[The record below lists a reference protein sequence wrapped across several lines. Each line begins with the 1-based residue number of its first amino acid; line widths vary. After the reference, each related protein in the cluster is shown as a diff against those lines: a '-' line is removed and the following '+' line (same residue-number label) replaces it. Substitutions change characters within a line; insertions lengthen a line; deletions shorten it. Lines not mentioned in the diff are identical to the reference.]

1 MPRLPYIK
9 LQFPLKN
16 CMGERV
22 FIHSPFLLTTNTPNH
37 IQGLHGHSK
46 TSPRSRFSAI
56 CKLGAFWLA
65 QRNLIS
71 RKVLMGAILS
81 LERISLGPENEPG
94 TDGLSAPLEKFSL
107 SANRG
112 HGWEGPSHLLSREHW
127 GPDPLSSLS
136 VGSLTLF
143 ISWRWFS
150 FSERYMLYFTRDLV
164 TIGKKKEIAIYPH
177 LFSTSVHFTVV
188 LTSFI
193 PLLGVCS
200 PGPHHTVRQPHM
212 SLGFALSSLWSKLR
226 TQAQH
231 RGQGLEWK

>member
-1 MPRLPYIK
+1 MTPLLNPSKRVKVPLLCNRSRIHSYSLCPSLQPAVLWLRMQSKSWILVVPENSHSCFSLVQLREERTVPGYTLSLLLGASSALGKLDNYLTTETFPMPCICSQNMIQFLRMPRLSYIK

-22 FIHSPFLLTTNTPNH
+22 FIHSPFFLTTNTPNH
-37 IQGLHGHSK
+37 TQGLHGHSK

-81 LERISLGPENEPG
+81 LERVSLGPENEPG

-112 HGWEGPSHLLSREHW
+112 HRWEGLS
-127 GPDPLSSLS
+127 
-136 VGSLTLF
+136 
-143 ISWRWFS
+143 
-150 FSERYMLYFTRDLV
+150 
-164 TIGKKKEIAIYPH
+164 
-177 LFSTSVHFTVV
+177 
-188 LTSFI
+188 
-193 PLLGVCS
+193 
-200 PGPHHTVRQPHM
+200 
-212 SLGFALSSLWSKLR
+212 
-226 TQAQH
+226 
-231 RGQGLEWK
+231 